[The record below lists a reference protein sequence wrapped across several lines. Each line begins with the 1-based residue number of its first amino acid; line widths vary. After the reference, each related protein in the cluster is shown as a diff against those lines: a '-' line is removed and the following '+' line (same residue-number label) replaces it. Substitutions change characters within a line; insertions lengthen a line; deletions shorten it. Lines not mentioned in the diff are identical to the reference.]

1 MQKIAMIKDNF
12 SMAIL
17 HYKIISTNISSSF
30 IRDLLEETFDK
41 YELFQRTNDIQ
52 IISNGGSEK
61 DKIK

>member
-1 MQKIAMIKDNF
+1 
-12 SMAIL
+12 MAIL

-41 YELFQRTNDIQ
+41 YKLFQQTNDIQ